1 MYEFKNLKN
10 AASFALRASK
20 ICLVFDGP
28 DGGYVV
34 AFGRE
39 AGELQANGLQPL
51 SLQQVAKA
59 ASHDA
64 PRRQRKG

>member
-1 MYEFKNLKN
+1 MYEFRDLKH
-10 AASFALRASK
+10 AASFALRARN
-20 ICLVFDGP
+20 IGQVFDGP

-39 AGELQANGLQPL
+39 AGELEADGLQPL

-59 ASHDA
+59 AKYDA
-64 PRRQRKG
+64 PPHEWKG